1 MSTSIFTFDHGQK
14 ELNKAIGV
22 TEEYLEE
29 LSEKC
34 LTAVK
39 NTIFDENKK
48 IRRDMSPSSLVE
60 MCATQFSY
68 SQLVI
73 LSSFFLNDK
82 LDQMVSKM
90 ESNVDKIR
98 AVALNP
104 DDMPQEL
111 KDFLDTLMDK
121 MREDENDEE

>member
-14 ELNKAIGV
+14 DLNKAIGV
-22 TEEYLEE
+22 SEEYLEE

-39 NTIFDENKK
+39 DCIFDEHRQ
-48 IRRDMSPSSLVE
+48 IRKDMSPSSLVE

-82 LDQMVSKM
+82 LEQMVSKM
-90 ESNVDKIR
+90 ESTVNKIK
-98 AVALNP
+98 AVALDP

-111 KDFLDTLMDK
+111 KDFIQNLMDK
-121 MREDENDEE
+121 MREDGDDED